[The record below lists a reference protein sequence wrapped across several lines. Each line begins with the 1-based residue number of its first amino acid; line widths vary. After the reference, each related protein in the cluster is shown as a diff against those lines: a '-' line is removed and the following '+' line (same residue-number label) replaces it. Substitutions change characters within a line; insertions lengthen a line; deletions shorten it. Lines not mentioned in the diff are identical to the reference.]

1 MLQNSLLPSP
11 ETTRGSSASHLQV
24 VQKHELLLL
33 GLTLAFFLAVCLCI
47 QGRYIPWGDE
57 VQFVEP
63 AANLYYKLGFV
74 SREHS
79 NQNDVTFWCG
89 NVPGYSML
97 LYLAFRTFHFSQAV
111 ARVMNDV
118 IMVLA
123 ALCAWTAVR
132 RAGLLS
138 QPNTRLLMVVLV
150 LTGYSC
156 YSCYANIRYEGLC
169 LLECALVFLVCT
181 FRQPVIRNI
190 CLCLVGA
197 AMVWTNLQLPQ
208 YVLVLVLILAFTFSL
223 WSTLIRKLAFLGLG
237 FVAGGASL
245 LLLYASQ
252 PGALNAFFITL
263 RQQAGQSVGEKL
275 HDLHSYFEYDA
286 SLVALFVFL
295 LASFVVVQIRPNLR
309 ARRSVMA
316 GLLICTVIPVF
327 FFLARRFVFSSA
339 WMVYVPA
346 VVCVCQI
353 LEARIHESRSWKAF
367 AVICCVASFGFGLP
381 KALAGIVTDWTV
393 RNYAVVD
400 RFVVANVN
408 AKDTVFCEPAAYF
421 AAKPRVARVYGPGYL
436 EVINAAE
443 KQAIT
448 VVIVAPENEADVLRD
463 LGGQWTT
470 TRQLIRDS
478 RASSERLLP
487 FSTNFRCRLNVLRR
501 IATT

>member
-1 MLQNSLLPSP
+1 
-11 ETTRGSSASHLQV
+11 
-24 VQKHELLLL
+24 
-33 GLTLAFFLAVCLCI
+33 LALAVFLAICLCI

-79 NQNDVTFWCG
+79 NQNDATFWCG
-89 NVPGYSML
+89 NVPGYSLL

-111 ARVMNDV
+111 ARSMNDV

-123 ALCAWTAVR
+123 ALCLWSAAR
-132 RAGLLS
+132 RTGLLS
-138 QPNTRLLMVVLV
+138 QPSTRLLMVVLV

-156 YSCYANIRYEGLC
+156 YSCYANIRYDGLC
-169 LLECALVFLVCT
+169 LLECALVFLICT
-181 FRQPVIRNI
+181 VSQPLIRHI
-190 CLCLVGA
+190 CLCLIGA

-208 YVLVLVLILAFTFSL
+208 YVVVLALILAFTFSL
-223 WSTLIRKLAFLGLG
+223 WSTLIWKLAFLGLG

-263 RQQAGQSVGEKL
+263 RQQAGQSLGEKL
-275 HDLHSYFEYDA
+275 HNLHLYFEYDA
-286 SLVALFVFL
+286 SLVALLLFL
-295 LASFVVVQIRPNLR
+295 LASLVVVQIRPNLR
-309 ARRSVMA
+309 ARRSVIA
-316 GLLICTVIPVF
+316 GLLICTVIPAF

-339 WMVYVPA
+339 WMAYVPA
-346 VVCVCQI
+346 VLCVCQV
-353 LEARIHESRSWKAF
+353 LEARIHESRTGKAF
-367 AVICCVASFGFGLP
+367 AVLCCATAVGFGLP
-381 KALAGIVTDWTV
+381 KALTGIVTDWTV
-393 RNYAVVD
+393 RNYQVVD
-400 RFVVANVN
+400 QFVVANVN

-448 VVIVAPENEADVLRD
+448 VVIVAPENEAEVLRD
-463 LGGQWTT
+463 LGGQWTP

-478 RASSERLLP
+478 RVSTERLLP
-487 FSTNFRCRLNVLRR
+487 LSTNFRCRLNVLRR
-501 IATT
+501 FAAI